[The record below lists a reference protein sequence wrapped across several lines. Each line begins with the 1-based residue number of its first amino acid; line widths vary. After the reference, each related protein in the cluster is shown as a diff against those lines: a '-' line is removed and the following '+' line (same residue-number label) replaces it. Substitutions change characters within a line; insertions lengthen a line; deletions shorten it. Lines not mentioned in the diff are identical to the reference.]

1 MRRIAAWTN
10 LSETTFVLPPSVPK
24 ADYRLRIFTPRGE
37 TPFAAH
43 PTIGSAHAVIEH
55 GLVSNSA
62 DSLVQECGVGLLRLT
77 VERRGT
83 EQMIFVDAPVAQFS
97 DVDAVHLDTISL
109 AVDANPRKDT
119 PPQIVDVG
127 PRWLIMDLGLGDA
140 VQALYPHM
148 EQIACISASLRI
160 AGITVFGRSTDPKVA
175 VQVRSFAPIAGI
187 LEDPVCGSANACVAA
202 YLDHWGVRFS
212 GKLEYV
218 ASQGREL
225 GRDG

>member
-1 MRRIAAWTN
+1 VRC
-10 LSETTFVLPPSVPK
+10 SVVLPPSVPK

-37 TPFAAH
+37 TPFAGH

-127 PRWLIMDLGLGDA
+127 PRWLIMDLGLGDVA
-140 VQALYPHM
+140 NGGEGQSIYG
-148 EQIACISASLRI
+148 E
-160 AGITVFGRSTDPKVA
+160 AGAAGR
-175 VQVRSFAPIAGI
+175 
-187 LEDPVCGSANACVAA
+187 L
-202 YLDHWGVRFS
+202 
-212 GKLEYV
+212 GKLSRKTLRNAGEMTSHQGFPRK
-218 ASQGREL
+218 ASSSPCFWRESPGAQNGPL
-225 GRDG
+225 VSHLTPHVRGAWRPPAGG